1 MRGDLWVHPEQTACE
16 HRLILPDVVAHEII
30 GHGHGVVRAFTLL
43 RALRVLRIFAEV
55 DQFRTIFQAFFELT
69 PVFSRLGSVLLIIMM
84 VFGQLGIL
92 LFGGEMQRLR
102 GRLSIK

>member
-92 LFGGEMQRLR
+92 LFGGEM
-102 GRLSIK
+102 